1 MNQSGDSDHPK
12 ARHVRQLQGGDDA
25 SFLSTTNNTSLLVMS
40 QILLPGQPLP
50 AAFNTTPLP
59 QCGSGCYER
68 DGRILASIVG
78 RPVRDGSVVSVVG
91 KQDAGAVPDI
101 DAIVTGQV
109 SRLSPTQASITIQ
122 IVNDRTVAESTE
134 EITGVVRVSDI
145 RLTERDKV
153 RMGECFR
160 LGDIV
165 KAKVVSLGDARS
177 YYLSTAANELGVV
190 YAVSEDGNPLLPI
203 SYQEMEDPVTGR
215 TEKRKVAKPDG
226 V

>member
-1 MNQSGDSDHPK
+1 
-12 ARHVRQLQGGDDA
+12 
-25 SFLSTTNNTSLLVMS
+25 MS

-59 QCGSGCYER
+59 QCGVGCYER
-68 DGRILASIVG
+68 DGRILASVVG
-78 RPVRDGSVVSVVG
+78 RPVRDGSIVSVAG

-101 DAIVTGQV
+101 GAIVMGQV

-122 IVNDRTVAESTE
+122 IVNDRPVAESTE

-165 KAKVVSLGDARS
+165 KAKVISLGDARS

-203 SYQEMEDPVTGR
+203 SFQEMEDPGTGR
-215 TEKRKVAKPDG
+215 TEKRKVAKPEG
-226 V
+226 M